1 MKGDEVIAVFSS
13 DVQCVRSVSSN
24 CAHFVDMIEVNA
36 DDFVVLRAQRDG
48 CGFIANAQEFE
59 NRLPMN
65 LEFEKVC
72 RCSCNDTIGT
82 RGKTIMQE
90 FPDRI

>member
-1 MKGDEVIAVFSS
+1 MVAVFSS
-13 DVQCVRSVSSN
+13 YVQCVRSVSSN

-72 RCSCNDTIGT
+72 HSSCDDTIRT
-82 RGKTIMQE
+82 IWKTITEE
-90 FPDRI
+90 FPD

>member
-1 MKGDEVIAVFSS
+1 MIAVFSS

-24 CAHFVDMIEVNA
+24 CAHFVDMIEVNT

-72 RCSCNDTIGT
+72 HCSSNDAIRT
-82 RGKTIMQE
+82 
-90 FPDRI
+90 

>member
-1 MKGDEVIAVFSS
+1 MESVKGDEVVAVFAS
-13 DVQCVRSVSSN
+13 DEEGVRSVSSHR
-24 CAHFVDMIEVNA
+24 AHFVDMIEVNA

-72 RCSCNDTIGT
+72 HCSCNDAIRT
-82 RGKTIMQE
+82 
-90 FPDRI
+90 

>member
-1 MKGDEVIAVFSS
+1 MIAVFSS

-65 LEFEKVC
+65 LEFEEVC
-72 RCSCNDTIGT
+72 HCSSNDAIRTC
-82 RGKTIMQE
+82 RKTIMQE
-90 FPDRI
+90 LPD